1 MTNENQTEMEKKW
14 ASTEIKI
21 KMTMPVIDDKSID
34 AQSLVEVTI
43 DHEDCGNE
51 KLDTMADNFCAVL
64 QFFVEQLKAKNI

>member
-1 MTNENQTEMEKKW
+1 MTNNDETEVKKV
-14 ASTEIKI
+14 ATEIKI

-51 KLDTMADNFCAVL
+51 KLDAMADNFCGVL
-64 QFFVEQLKAKNI
+64 TFFVEQLKAKNI